1 MGRFFSISGSK
12 LMGLLLA
19 LTATL
24 SLSAAAQA
32 TQAEQ
37 AGASVTQAAPQ
48 EQKSRFTVGDKTFL
62 LDGKP
67 FVIRAAEIHYARIPR
82 PYWEHRIQMC
92 KAMGMNTICIYI
104 FWNIH
109 EQQPGVFD
117 FTGQN
122 DVAEFC
128 RLAQK
133 HGMYIMVRPGPYVCS
148 EWEMGGLPWWLLK
161 KEDIALRSSDPYF
174 LERTEIFMKAVA
186 GELASLQADRGGNII
201 MVQVENEYGSYATD
215 KVYVAAIRDI
225 LRKVGFAGVPLFQCD
240 WSSNFT
246 NNALDDLLWTINFGA
261 GSNIEQQFR
270 ELSRLRPNTPLMCSE
285 YWSGWFDHW
294 GRPHETRTTESLV
307 GGLRDMMERK
317 ISFSLYMAHGGTT
330 FGQWGGANSPP
341 FSAMC
346 SSYDYDAPL
355 SEAGWVTP
363 KFHAVREL
371 LSKHLLPGEVL
382 PPIPAELP
390 VITFPAVRLQQVAP
404 LFDQLPVPVAS
415 EKIRPMEFFDQGFGT
430 ILYRTRIKGSDK
442 PRTLVVEEAHDWAQ
456 IFLDGKR
463 IGVLDRRRGEKVVK
477 LPPFA
482 GEAVLDILVEAM
494 GRVNFGKAIHDRKGI
509 TDRVL
514 LVSGGGAVAGVV
526 PGVAASGT
534 ASGTASG
541 AAAGGAGAVA
551 GAVEVELT
559 GWQVYSFPVDYGFVA
574 NRIFTQKPE
583 LGVVAASGG
592 SLSAMASNTNRQNA
606 AAAFLAGVGPAYYKG
621 EFTLDAPAD
630 LFLDM
635 RSWGK
640 GMIWVNGIA
649 LGRFWKIG
657 PQQTL
662 FMPGCWLK
670 KGKNEVIVLDLTGP
684 ESTVLAGL
692 NKPIIDMLRPDESL
706 LHRKA
711 GQKLDL
717 RNERPVHQ
725 GAFAPGNGWQT
736 IAFAAPVKARY
747 FCLEAVST
755 HGADQHA
762 SIAELWLLD
771 AAGNPLPRDKWSI
784 VYAES
789 EEVSAASNGAD
800 KIFDLQESTFW
811 HSDYSVSKP
820 ALPQS
825 VVIDLG
831 SEATVSGFRYLPR
844 PQVDNPGMIKEYK
857 IFAKISP
864 FVL

>member
-1 MGRFFSISGSK
+1 MRRFLSLSGVW
-12 LMGLLLA
+12 LAGLLFALA
-19 LTATL
+19 TTV

-32 TQAEQ
+32 AQATP
-37 AGASVTQAAPQ
+37 ATPAAPAVPQ
-48 EQKSRFTVGDKTFL
+48 VPKSRFEVGEGTFL

-67 FVIRAAEIHYARIPR
+67 FVIRAAEIHYTRIPR
-82 PYWEHRIQMC
+82 PYWEHRIEMC

-161 KEDIALRSSDPYF
+161 KEDIALRSADPYF
-174 LERTEIFMKAVA
+174 LERTEIYLKEVA
-186 GELASLQADRGGNII
+186 AQLAPLQADRGGNVI

-215 KVYVAAIRDI
+215 KVYVGAIRDM
-225 LRKVGFAGVPLFQCD
+225 LRKVGFTGVPLFQCD
-240 WSSNFT
+240 WSSNFK

-270 ELSRLRPNTPLMCSE
+270 ELSRLRPTTPLMCSE

-390 VITFPAVRLQQVAP
+390 VITFPAVRLQQVSP
-404 LFDQLPVPVAS
+404 LFSQLPQPVAS

-430 ILYRTRIKGSDK
+430 ILYRTRIKGSDQT
-442 PRTLVVEEAHDWAQ
+442 RTLRVEDAHDWAQ
-456 IFLDGKR
+456 VFVNGKR
-463 IGVLDRRRGEKVVK
+463 IGILDRRRGETTLK
-477 LPPFA
+477 LPPFS

-509 TDRVL
+509 TNRVM
-514 LVSGGGAVAGVV
+514 LVSGGG
-526 PGVAASGT
+526 GVAEVSR
-534 ASGTASG
+534 
-541 AAAGGAGAVA
+541 AAGGTGAADSGGAAVA

-559 GWQVYSFPVDYGFVA
+559 GWQIYSFPVDYNFVA
-574 NRIFTQKPE
+574 NRTFENKPE
-583 LGVVAASGG
+583 LGAVAVAGG
-592 SLSAMASNTNRQNA
+592 SLSAMAANTNREKA
-606 AAAFLAGVGPAYYKG
+606 ATKFLEEVGPAYYKG
-621 EFTLDAPAD
+621 EFHLDTPAD

-670 KGKNEVIVLDLTGP
+670 KGKNEVIVLDLAGP
-684 ESTVLAGL
+684 SATVLAGL

-706 LHRKA
+706 LHRKP
-711 GQKLDL
+711 GQKLNL
-717 RNERPVHQ
+717 LNERPVLQ
-725 GAFAPGNGWQT
+725 GAFVPGNGWQT
-736 IAFAAPVKARY
+736 LTFAAPVKARY
-747 FCLEAVST
+747 FCLEALNT
-755 HGADQHA
+755 HGGDQHA

-771 AAGNPLPRDKWSI
+771 AAGNPLPRDKWTI

-789 EEVSAASNGAD
+789 EEVSAAGNGAD

-811 HSDYSVSKP
+811 HSDYSVSTP

-831 SEATVSGFRYLPR
+831 AEAQVSGFRYLPR
-844 PQVDNPGMIKEYK
+844 PQANNPGMIKEFRA
-857 IFAKISP
+857 FAKTAP
-864 FVL
+864 FVF

>member
-1 MGRFFSISGSK
+1 
-12 LMGLLLA
+12 MGLLLA

-32 TQAEQ
+32 TQAAQ

-48 EQKSRFTVGDKTFL
+48 EQKSRFTVGDKTFM
-62 LDGKP
+62 LDGKT

-174 LERTEIFMKAVA
+174 LERTGIFMKEVA
-186 GELASLQADRGGNII
+186 GQLASLQADRGGNII

-215 KVYVAAIRDI
+215 KVYIAAIRDI
-225 LRKVGFAGVPLFQCD
+225 LRKVGFTGVPLFQCD
-240 WSSNFT
+240 WSSNFK

-294 GRPHETRTTESLV
+294 GKPHETRSTESLI
-307 GGLRDMMERK
+307 GGLRDMMDRK

-341 FSAMC
+341 YSAMC

-390 VITFPAVRLQQVAP
+390 VTTFPVVRLQQVAP
-404 LFDQLPVPVAS
+404 LFEQLPQPVAS
-415 EKIRPMEFFDQGFGT
+415 EKIRSMEFFDQGYGT
-430 ILYRTRIKGSDK
+430 ILYRTRITGSDK
-442 PRTLVVEEAHDWAQ
+442 PRTLRVEDAHDWAQ

-463 IGVLDRRRGEKVVK
+463 IGILDRRRGEKVVK
-477 LPPFA
+477 LPPFS

-494 GRVNFGKAIHDRKGI
+494 GRVNFDKAIHDWKGI
-509 TDRVL
+509 TKRVM
-514 LVSGGGAVAGVV
+514 LVSGEGSVSEVSGA
-526 PGVAASGT
+526 
-534 ASGTASG
+534 ASG
-541 AAAGGAGAVA
+541 AASGV
-551 GAVEVELT
+551 VETELT
-559 GWQVYSFPVDYGFVA
+559 GWQIYSFPVDYPFVA
-574 NRIFTQKPE
+574 NRKFTQKPE
-583 LGVVAASGG
+583 LGLVAAATGG
-592 SLSAMASNTNRQNA
+592 SLSAMGNNTNRQNA
-606 AAAFLAGVGPAYYKG
+606 AAKFLSEVGPAFYKG
-621 EFTLDAPAD
+621 EFQLDEPAD

-635 RSWGK
+635 RTWGK

-662 FMPGCWLK
+662 YMPGCWLK
-670 KGKNEVIVLDLTGP
+670 KGKNEVIVLDLAGP
-684 ESTVLAGL
+684 ESTAIAGL

-725 GAFAPGNGWQT
+725 GTFAPGNGWQT
-736 IAFAAPVKARY
+736 ITFSAPVKARF
-747 FCLEAVST
+747 FCIEAMST